1 MICYRATSDA
11 SRRVRLRTDC
21 AGRRTHGTAATE
33 FIAMLALF
41 VPMFLLIPYM
51 GKVAD
56 MNHTAAQAS
65 RYGAWERVVAPG
77 DAKSAGVIAT
87 EARRRLFSRMG
98 APIVT
103 GQGVIDQNNERN
115 VLWVDHAGARMLV
128 NYDDVC
134 LAESEGDTPGK
145 VAGAVTDAMASFGQ
159 LLEKLPSAV
168 RPSGKFDVNTRGL
181 MRAEIAVNIAGTVV
195 KPLDAGTNCDG
206 ETNTPIFVC
215 ARRHNVILAD
225 NWDASSPAQVETRVR
240 AMTIGEIFGE
250 PARLLKAAADQDVP
264 GNPFQDFLGYEPG
277 IVKPDVV
284 PDDRLG
290 PRK

>member
-1 MICYRATSDA
+1 MTGAFGLRGTSARGMGASAPARRA
-11 SRRVRLRTDC
+11 R
-21 AGRRTHGTAATE
+21 GTAVSE
-33 FIAMLALF
+33 FLAMLALL
-41 VPMFLLIPYM
+41 VPLFLLIPYM

-56 MNHTAAQAS
+56 MNHTAVQAS

-77 DAKSAGVIAT
+77 DTKGAGVIAT

-98 APIVT
+98 APIIT
-103 GQGVIDQNNERN
+103 GQGVIDDNNERN
-115 VLWVDHAGARMLV
+115 VLWVDHAGGRKFV
-128 NYDDVC
+128 NYADARF
-134 LAESEGDTPGK
+134 AESEAGTPGK
-145 VAGAVTDAMASFGQ
+145 VAGAVTDAMAGFGQ
-159 LLEKLPSAV
+159 LLEELPGAV

-181 MRAEIAVNIAGTVV
+181 MRAEVGVNIAGTVV
-195 KPLDAGTNCDG
+195 KPIDAGTDCDG
-206 ETNTPIFVC
+206 ATNTRTFVC

-225 NWDASSPAQVETRVR
+225 NWDASSPGQVETRVR

-284 PDDRLG
+284 PEDRLG